1 MMNTKECLNKAIDF
15 LQQIEIAGGHETR
28 DYRCAAK
35 EIEEIYNML
44 IKLNNECGKEKSMSK
59 EYPNFSDSEPKTQRL

>member
-1 MMNTKECLNKAIDF
+1 MMNKKECLNKAI
-15 LQQIEIAGGHETR
+15 EITTNRNTGGHETR
-28 DYRCAAK
+28 DYRCVAK